1 MQIQHFNFLR
11 KIDTIGRT
19 NFFAS
24 TTQSAIVYI
33 DSSRFGTTNAERNK
47 SSLTSNQSKL
57 ILVAHI
63 YRTSFFAKLT
73 SRAIFHANIAGLFG
87 YFGCKFIVAN
97 FADITHF
104 ASGKNGNVRVTRYF
118 RNLGSG
124 NTGRTIECRKYLTKH
139 NHLTTYRKLFVHQQ
153 HFETCVSQIQCSLT
167 TSNTGSNYQCIVG
180 YIFN

>member
-11 KIDTIGRT
+11 KIDTIGRA

-24 TTQSAIVYI
+24 STQSAIVYI
-33 DSSRFGTTNAERNK
+33 NGSRFGTTNAERNK

-63 YRTSFFAKLT
+63 YRTSFLAQLASGT
-73 SRAIFHANIAGLFG
+73 VFHANVTGLLC
-87 YFGCKFIVAN
+87 YFSSKFIVAQ
-97 FADITHF
+97 FANIAHF

-118 RNLGSG
+118 RNLGSS

-139 NHLTTYRKLFVHQQ
+139 NHFATYRKLFIHQQ
-153 HFETCVSQIQCSLT
+153 HFETCVSQIQCSFAT
-167 TSNTGSNYQCIVG
+167 GNTGTNNQCIVG